1 MLLISFASQPQFQ
14 KLMSVKATLV
24 FMGAAIITRIVI
36 AAAAISDGVDQDVV
50 RVAQNTNIL

>member
-24 FMGAAIITRIVI
+24 FMGAVIITRIVI
-36 AAAAISDGVDQDVV
+36 VVSAISDGVDQDVV
-50 RVAQNTNIL
+50 RVAKNKNIL